1 MAKPP
6 LIVLAGPTASGKT
19 ALSIA
24 MAHAFCCEIIA
35 MDSMQVYRGMDIGT
49 AKPSMAEREG
59 VPHHMLDVTEPGDAF
74 SVAEYV
80 EQAKVCMDGVYGRG
94 KIPLLVGGT
103 GLYLKALTA
112 DMTLGQTRG
121 DDALRSHFAALAEQ
135 ENGKALLHGMLQKA
149 DPITAGRLHPNDVR
163 RVIRALEV
171 LELTGKPI
179 SAQQPSPVAECPY
192 RLCILGLSWER
203 ETLYRRIEKR
213 VNAMMDAGLLRE
225 VEVLLARGVSPAC
238 QAMQGLGYKE
248 LVPVLIKG
256 QPLSEA
262 VEAIKLGTRHYAKR
276 QMTWFR
282 RTEGILWLDGE
293 AHGLQERA
301 LEHIRTFLDMGH
313 EK

>member
-24 MAHAFCCEIIA
+24 LAHALGGEIIA

-59 VPHHMLDVTEPGDAF
+59 IPHHMLDVAEPGDAF

-80 EQAKVCMDGVYGRG
+80 GQAKVCIDGVYRRG
-94 KIPLLVGGT
+94 NIPFLAGGT
-103 GLYLKALTA
+103 GLYLKALTSV
-112 DMTLGQTRG
+112 MTLGETRG
-121 DDALRSHFAALAEQ
+121 DDALRSHFAALSEQ
-135 ENGKALLHGMLQKA
+135 ENGKALLHEMLQKA

-179 SAQQPSPVAECPY
+179 SAQQPSPAAECPY
-192 RLCILGLSWER
+192 SLCILGLSWNR

-213 VNAMMDAGLLRE
+213 VDAMMDAGLLRE
-225 VEVLLARGVSPAC
+225 IEGLLARGVSPAC

-248 LVPVLIKG
+248 LVPVLLRGKS
-256 QPLSEA
+256 LSEA
-262 VEAIKLGTRHYAKR
+262 VETIKLGTRHYAKR
-276 QMTWFR
+276 QMTWFK

-293 AHGLQERA
+293 ERGLQERA
-301 LEHIRTFLDMGH
+301 LDHIRTFLGPDH
-313 EK
+313 